1 MGLRFER
8 IVNADDPQLFDE
20 SLKEHD
26 IETPR
31 VWIFNKET
39 NSYYTSP
46 ELNQEIE
53 DFLKSFET
61 NNPSASSPFINFCR
75 AVDHLEGE
83 GSPGPVDAP
92 QSVLDFAGL
101 PVEAGPANDAGLPGV
116 GGPVIDL
123 ASPLDPFSIH
133 PIIPLALALV
143 FLFLV
148 FLEMRKVWKG
158 MRVREKK
165 QCSVC

>member
-8 IVNADDPQLFDE
+8 IVNADDPKYE
-20 SLKEHD
+20 NIKEHN
-26 IETPR
+26 IETPH
-31 VWIFNKET
+31 VWIFNKNT

-46 ELNQEIE
+46 ELDQEIT
-53 DFLKSFET
+53 DFFKSIK
-61 NNPSASSPFINFCR
+61 NPSASSPFINFCR

-101 PVEAGPANDAGLPGV
+101 PLPVEAGPANDAGLPGV

-123 ASPLDPFSIH
+123 ASPLDPFSSIH
-133 PIIPLALALV
+133 PIIPLALGLG
-143 FLFLV
+143 LFLV
-148 FLEMRKVWKG
+148 LVFYFLRNFIGKPAGTIK
-158 MRVREKK
+158 
-165 QCSVC
+165 S